1 MTHLVHNEK
10 EAAIAYAKAWN
21 RLDCSDYIQLLA
33 DDAHYASQYVFE
45 ELTSKQEI
53 EAYLIPKMQ
62 TVKVSG
68 AKVYAELGV
77 THSGWLGRDCTFL
90 CQGSKEEI
98 TAAILFDVKDGKIA
112 RYDLVIPELVQVQ
125 RSGVYPI

>member
-1 MTHLVHNEK
+1 MTHLVQSEK
-10 EAAIAYAKAWN
+10 EAAIAFAKAWN
-21 RLDCSDYIQLLA
+21 RLDCTDFIELLV

-45 ELTSKQEI
+45 ELESKVDI
-53 EAYLIPKMQ
+53 ASYLKPKMQ
-62 TVKVSG
+62 TVKASG

-77 THSGWLGRDCTFL
+77 TQASFKGRDCTFL

-98 TAAILFDVKDGKIA
+98 TAAILFEVNAGKIS
-112 RYDLVIPELVQVQ
+112 RYDLVIPDLVQVQ